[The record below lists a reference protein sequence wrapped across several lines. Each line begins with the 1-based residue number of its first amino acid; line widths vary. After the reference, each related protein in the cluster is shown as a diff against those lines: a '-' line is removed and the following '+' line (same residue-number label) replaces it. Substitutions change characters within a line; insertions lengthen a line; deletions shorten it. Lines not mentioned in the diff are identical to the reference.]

1 MENNIAENEDIQK
14 ASTSVEI
21 YRRLNRSSR
30 LSFALGLHVH
40 NLSMSDS
47 MLTLCIGDILS
58 YLHDD
63 IAFVLRE
70 TKKGGLMM
78 TFWKVVSIK
87 NNDVD
92 DYHSA

>member
-1 MENNIAENEDIQK
+1 MKNNIAENEDVQK
-14 ASTSVEI
+14 ANTSVEI

-70 TKKGGLMM
+70 TKKGGAY
-78 TFWKVVSIK
+78 
-87 NNDVD
+87 D
-92 DYHSA
+92 DFLESSKH

>member
-14 ASTSVEI
+14 RNTSVEI

-40 NLSMSDS
+40 SLSMGDS
-47 MLTLCIGDILS
+47 MFTLCIGDILS

-63 IAFVLRE
+63 IDYVLRE
-70 TKKGGLMM
+70 TKKKGAYDEFLESS
-78 TFWKVVSIK
+78 K
-87 NNDVD
+87 
-92 DYHSA
+92 H